1 MMEDLGVMEQSVLN
15 IRLIILQRLFGE
27 LKEEEL
33 HKAFNLIRCHNKRLS
48 KIGDFSCPLDL
59 QIWQR
64 VLPTIQIPD
73 SLNISIEI
81 SGIDIVRKVVELPN
95 KYLNIFLKRNI
106 IFDELFQRYKRGL
119 DLEWQYYPR
128 KASFASENM
137 DISVTQVRRQQAE
150 QFANRLVP
158 NCMEF
163 AKKKLDLS

>member
-1 MMEDLGVMEQSVLN
+1 MMEELGVMEQSVLN

-33 HKAFNLIRCHNKRLS
+33 YKAFNLIRCHNKRLS

-81 SGIDIVRKVVELPN
+81 SGIDGKIEEVEQHAANYGYVAVNRDKVDLSR
-95 KYLNIFLKRNI
+95 LLSNIEVSIQIL
-106 IFDELFQRYKRGL
+106 
-119 DLEWQYYPR
+119 YYP
-128 KASFASENM
+128 SYS
-137 DISVTQVRRQQAE
+137 
-150 QFANRLVP
+150 L
-158 NCMEF
+158 
-163 AKKKLDLS
+163 LH